1 MIRHIVFDLGNVLVH
16 IHPHKTMQEFAE
28 RCNISMSDIR
38 KFYLSD
44 LHLGF
49 MEGKYSPDDFF
60 RQMMIMFP
68 CDITRN
74 EYLKI
79 WEKVIGAPKEGIR
92 AIVGALKDRF
102 VLSICSNTDP
112 WHWQFVL
119 QEYDFIRDFQH
130 YFLSYELKMNKPDPR
145 VFERILEHLNASG
158 SECVFFDDTDE
169 NIQAANRFGIRSF
182 LVSEP
187 AEIKSALQSLQL
199 I

>member
-1 MIRHIVFDLGNVLVH
+1 MIRHIIFDLGNVLVR
-16 IHPHKTMQEFAE
+16 IHPQKTMQEFAE

-60 RQMMIMFP
+60 RQMMTMFP

-74 EYLKI
+74 EYIKI

-92 AIVGALKDRF
+92 GIVGALKDRY
-102 VLSICSNTDP
+102 VLSVCSNTDP

-119 QEYDFIRDFQH
+119 REYDFIRDFQH

-145 VFERILEHLNASG
+145 VFGRILKHLNASG
-158 SECVFFDDTDE
+158 SECVFFDDTEE
-169 NIQAANRFGIRSF
+169 NIQAADRFGIRSF

-187 AEIKSALQSLQL
+187 AEINEALQNLKL